1 MGKTGI
7 KASGE
12 TDHSS
17 FKVKSYSVAEILA
30 AGGATAFATK
40 MGKKPQN
47 LSVGLKAFPKDAFL
61 TDDEVEIALQMLKN
75 NK

>member
-12 TDHSS
+12 TDHS
-17 FKVKSYSVAEILA
+17 FKVKSYSVAEIFA

-40 MGKKPQN
+40 MGQN
-47 LSVGLKAFPKDAFL
+47 PEDFFTGLKDFPKEDFL
-61 TDDEVEIALQMLKN
+61 TDEEAEIALEMLRN